1 MRLYDRKTIGLA
13 LLFYFAVGSE
23 LSLVHHM
30 GHNLVCSS
38 EGYQFEIWVNPFGG
52 YSICFGKPD
61 NFLLY
66 SILGPAFG
74 AIAAGVPL
82 AIPRIRRSNVWKIVL
97 LALLADQALKLPVEA
112 MVQMP
117 SSIPPLHLGM
127 LVFQYGMLASLI
139 LYFAKGGTNV
149 LGQPSRL
156 KCPLP

>member
-1 MRLYDRKTIGLA
+1 MRLYDRKTVALA
-13 LLFYFAVGSE
+13 LLFYFVVGSE

-52 YSICFGKPD
+52 YSTCFGNPS

-74 AIAAGVPL
+74 AIAAGSPL
-82 AIPRIRRSNVWKIVL
+82 VIPRIRRSNVWKIVL

-127 LVFQYGMLASLI
+127 LFFQYGMLAGLT
-139 LYFAKGGTNV
+139 LYFARDRKNV
-149 LGQPSRL
+149 LDGHQG
-156 KCPLP
+156 

>member
-1 MRLYDRKTIGLA
+1 
-13 LLFYFAVGSE
+13 
-23 LSLVHHM
+23 M

-52 YSICFGKPD
+52 YSTCYGNPS

-74 AIAAGVPL
+74 AMAAGAPL
-82 AIPRIRRSNVWKIVL
+82 AIPRIRRSDIWKIVL
-97 LALLADQALKLPVEA
+97 LALLADQVLKLPVEA
-112 MVQMP
+112 IVQMP

-127 LVFQYGMLASLI
+127 LVFQYGMLALLI
-139 LYFAKGGTNV
+139 LYFAKDKKGR

-156 KCPLP
+156 KCPRQ